1 MVTERYTKSLMGESN
16 PPIKIMTS
24 TKSCNDDLCL
34 GTNHLRLQTF
44 NMILIIKSLKNR
56 KCLTCVPAPGG
67 TGGFWHVG
75 CLPLKY
81 LTLPESGDF

>member
-1 MVTERYTKSLMGESN
+1 R
-16 PPIKIMTS
+16 
-24 TKSCNDDLCL
+24 
-34 GTNHLRLQTF
+34 TNQRGLLSF
-44 NMILIIKSLKNR
+44 SVNFVAKWLKNR

-81 LTLPESGDF
+81 FTLPESGDFRPRLAAYFRAS